1 MQSRLFRPF
10 SRRFAKFPSTRAVFK
25 HTGFGTDLA
34 QDWVAD
40 CVGGE
45 MLNLIDGFGAA
56 GGAGA
61 SAEGVCSV
69 PYRRPRRSRPESLS
83 HEQGEPFMPKGQQRG
98 NKEAKKPKKVPQALP
113 PAAPAP
119 AASPPAAALPPRFTR
134 K

>member
-1 MQSRLFRPF
+1 
-10 SRRFAKFPSTRAVFK
+10 
-25 HTGFGTDLA
+25 
-34 QDWVAD
+34 
-40 CVGGE
+40 

-98 NKEAKKPKKVPQALP
+98 NKEAKKPKKT
-113 PAAPAP
+113 PAP
-119 AASPPAAALPPRFTR
+119 QPIPAQSAVAAHAPPKVERWS
-134 K
+134 KK